1 MMHVHGTLHALS
13 LRRTCRDFT
22 QRLPLAE
29 SALDPRAVRALRPAG
44 CTSRRAGVPR
54 VRRDDTHT
62 LSVDLFFPPADPS
75 GCRRERN
82 CLDLHN
88 LKIEIEMRTGRF
100 TTPLQITM
108 SPCLNLSEISLEIGN
123 LQLLPSRG
131 PEATS
136 ARPILISRKVSLP

>member
-13 LRRTCRDFT
+13 LRRTFRDFT

-62 LSVDLFFPPADPS
+62 LSVDVFFPPAEPS
-75 GCRRERN
+75 CRSQRN

-88 LKIEIEMRTGRF
+88 LKIEIEMRIGRF
-100 TTPLQITM
+100 TTHPW
-108 SPCLNLSEISLEIGN
+108 
-123 LQLLPSRG
+123 R
-131 PEATS
+131 
-136 ARPILISRKVSLP
+136 

>member
-13 LRRTCRDFT
+13 LRRTFRDFT

-62 LSVDLFFPPADPS
+62 LSVDVFFPPAV
-75 GCRRERN
+75 GQRN

-100 TTPLQITM
+100 TTHPW
-108 SPCLNLSEISLEIGN
+108 
-123 LQLLPSRG
+123 R
-131 PEATS
+131 
-136 ARPILISRKVSLP
+136 

>member
-62 LSVDLFFPPADPS
+62 LSVDVFFS
-75 GCRRERN
+75 
-82 CLDLHN
+82 
-88 LKIEIEMRTGRF
+88 
-100 TTPLQITM
+100 
-108 SPCLNLSEISLEIGN
+108 SS
-123 LQLLPSRG
+123 
-131 PEATS
+131 
-136 ARPILISRKVSLP
+136 